1 MEYALILFGYCLHFN
16 RNCLN
21 PYSIWNTLWYRRNAG
36 RGLFLD
42 VLILIL
48 MEHSLIITSGFRAIA
63 RNSRLNPY
71 SKGTLSDVSEV
82 WVRRRR
88 SRLNPYSNGILSDNL
103 TESTLR
109 FQPFIF
115 PNNFLLKIRELIHSE
130 LYFRKCK
137 HSEHTFQTKKGIFQQ
152 ITFISSKL
160 HLRKRN
166 PCLNNIRDLRKPTNR
181 AFDNSLIMNT
191 KCQRTNR
198 HECSIF
204 ANVITKTEK
213 TNICELF
220 HINRNN

>member
-21 PYSIWNTLWYRRNAG
+21 PYSNRIPSD
-36 RGLFLD
+36 FL
-42 VLILIL
+42 
-48 MEHSLIITSGFRAIA
+48 A
-63 RNSRLNPY
+63 NSTELRKY
-71 SKGTLSDVSEV
+71 
-82 WVRRRR
+82 
-88 SRLNPYSNGILSDNL
+88 RLNPYSNGTLSDTL
-103 TESTLR
+103 SESTLR
-109 FQPFIF
+109 FHPFIF
-115 PNNFLLKIRELIHSE
+115 PNNFLLKIRELIHLE

-137 HSEHTFQTKKGIFQQ
+137 HSEHTFQTKKGVFQQ

-198 HECSIF
+198 H
-204 ANVITKTEK
+204 
-213 TNICELF
+213 
-220 HINRNN
+220 